1 MSYSSSPGTGGTYD
15 VFNSA
20 PSATKGGVH
29 TRQKGFDFF
38 GHARLGKS
46 RVTAFGLF
54 QYFKPNTSFNSS
66 TIDLT
71 DNPMDFTRTVGGI
84 SYKVTDHFDVAFGDQ
99 NFHWVHPQGQTGPV
113 TNGIVVWTQFN
124 Y

>member
-1 MSYSSSPGTGGTYD
+1 MSYSSSPGAGGTYD

-20 PSATKGGVH
+20 PSATKSGVH
-29 TRQKGFDFF
+29 TRQQGFDDF
-38 GHARLGKS
+38 GHARLGHS
-46 RVTAFGLF
+46 PFSLWGLYMNF
-54 QYFKPNTSFNSS
+54 QPNTNFSPSS
-66 TIDLT
+66 AGLT
-71 DNPMDFTRTVGGI
+71 NNPMDFTRTVGGI

-99 NFHWVHPQGQTGPV
+99 NFHWVHPQGQTGPD